1 MAPANGH
8 SSSCGLPPAA
18 GFGLACR
25 RASAAGDGLHRRA
38 AWARRSSTRLAWTSK
53 APRRLAPTAGFG
65 AVDVSS
71 ASEAVFGG
79 LSSSLRCFLPTE
91 EAEKNELSSSSCRRS
106 LSVVLASR
114 PQIWAK
120 EAACATRGAYVCVD
134 RHGTRCV
141 CHTRPRSQ
149 KIRSRFFEIQV
160 FCQDFCAPTKRCCT

>member
-1 MAPANGH
+1 MAPKNHLAPQPRGEEPPRTANPMAPANGH

-71 ASEAVFGG
+71 ASEALFGG
-79 LSSSLRCFLPTE
+79 LASSLRCFIPTK
-91 EAEKNELSSSSCRRS
+91 EAEKSKHSSSSFRRG
-106 LSVVLASR
+106 LSVVLASG
-114 PQIWAK
+114 PQNLGQGGGLLGQRC
-120 EAACATRGAYVCVD
+120 ACV
-134 RHGTRCV
+134 
-141 CHTRPRSQ
+141 
-149 KIRSRFFEIQV
+149 
-160 FCQDFCAPTKRCCT
+160 